1 MTFSDRLK
9 ELMKQYDYK
18 QVPLAEKLGV
28 SQQTISRWVNG
39 KFQPDIDQLL
49 MLGKLFNVT
58 VDDLLGQSDDSIRN
72 TKQPTVDDDG
82 LRAWAIERVSGLSDP
97 ALERVRDF
105 LTGLEA
111 GQEIGAAPAA
121 DRDPDAGSSE

>member
-1 MTFSDRLK
+1 MNRLHEIRDKNRMTQQDVADKIGVNRSTYANYESNRR
-9 ELMKQYDYK
+9 
-18 QVPLAEKLGV
+18 QVDHATLVKLA
-28 SQQTISRWVNG
+28 
-39 KFQPDIDQLL
+39 D
-49 MLGKLFNVT
+49 LFNV
-58 VDDLLGQSDDSIRN
+58 SIDYILCHED
-72 TKQPTVDDDG
+72 KQPTVDDDG

>member
-1 MTFSDRLK
+1 MIRIK
-9 ELMKQYDYK
+9 ELREAHKLSQIA
-18 QVPLAEKLGV
+18 LAIDLHV
-28 SQQTISRWVNG
+28 TQPTISGWENG
-39 KFQPDIDQLL
+39 TKKMSNKSAAQVADY
-49 MLGKLFNVT
+49 FNVSM
-58 VDDLLGQSDDSIRN
+58 DYLLGRSDSQDIEK
-72 TKQPTVDDDG
+72 KQPTVDDDG